1 MLQCTRSKPAL
12 PEMALSIAILLVA
25 GIIAWQTSL
34 MAVSPLYAKVGPT
47 VFPYLTAAGL
57 MVLALSLLWTALRGG
72 WQDEEEKSTPPE
84 WRSIAYVAA
93 GLVANVALIGRV
105 GFTAASV
112 VMFSLIARG
121 FGSRRPARDAGCGLL
136 LALAAYF
143 GFAKMLGV
151 NIGGGVVENLLGG

>member
-1 MLQCTRSKPAL
+1 MPPPIHSKPAL
-12 PEMALSIAILLVA
+12 PELTLSIGVLLVA
-25 GIIAWQTSL
+25 GVIAWQTSL

-57 MVLALSLLWTALRGG
+57 TVLAVSLLWSALRGG
-72 WQDEEEKSTPPE
+72 WQDEEEKSTPPD

-93 GLVANVALIGRV
+93 GLVANVVLIGSV

-112 VMFSLIARG
+112 IMFVLIARG
-121 FGSRRPARDAGCGLL
+121 FGSRRPMRDAACGLL

-143 GFAKMLGV
+143 GFAKLLGV
-151 NIGGGVVENLLGG
+151 NIGGGVVESLLGG